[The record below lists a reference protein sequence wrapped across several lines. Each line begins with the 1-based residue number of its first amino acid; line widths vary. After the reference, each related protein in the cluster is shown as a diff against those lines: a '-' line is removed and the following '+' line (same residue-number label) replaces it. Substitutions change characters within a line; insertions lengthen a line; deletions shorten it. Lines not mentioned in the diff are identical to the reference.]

1 MSAVSPN
8 LNPAQLEALYESH
21 FQALKRANVKEL
33 HRVRKDLLTWRRG
46 SAQVVLKI
54 NPTLNNLSIY
64 SVLVTDVKPSI
75 ELYRYLL
82 GYNTLQRREALGL
95 FEQEGKLYVIL
106 KYTME
111 LELAS
116 LEVVQRHV
124 FALQEVADELDT
136 ELAGKFGGKLHFE
149 DWNKLDQGRVD
160 NLLNS
165 LFG

>member
-1 MSAVSPN
+1 MSGVSTT
-8 LNPAQLEALYESH
+8 LNPAQLEALFESH

-33 HRVRKDLLTWRRG
+33 TRIRKDLLTWRRG

-54 NPTLNNLSIY
+54 NPTLNNVSIY

-95 FEQEGKLYVIL
+95 FEQDAKLYVIL

-111 LELAS
+111 LELAT

-136 ELAGKFGGKLHFE
+136 ELAGKFGGKLHFD

-160 NLLNS
+160 NLLSS

>member
-1 MSAVSPN
+1 MSAVNPN
-8 LNPAQLEALYESH
+8 LNPAQLDALYESH

-33 HRVRKDLLTWRRG
+33 HRVRKDLITWRRG

-54 NPTLNNLSIY
+54 NPVLNNLSIY

-95 FEQEGKLYVIL
+95 FEQDGKLYVIL

-111 LELAS
+111 LELAT

-136 ELAGKFGGKLHFE
+136 ELANKYGGKLRFE
-149 DWNKLDQGRVD
+149 EWTKLDQGRVD
-160 NLLNS
+160 NLLDS

>member
-1 MSAVSPN
+1 MTVANPN
-8 LNPAQLEALYESH
+8 LSPAHLEALYESH
-21 FQALKRANVKEL
+21 YQALKRANVKEL
-33 HRVRKDLLTWRRG
+33 HRIRKDLLTWRRG

-64 SVLVTDVKPSI
+64 SVLVTGVKPSI
-75 ELYRYLL
+75 EMYRYLL

-95 FEQEGKLYVIL
+95 FEQDNNLYVIL

-116 LEVVQRHV
+116 IEVVQRHV

-136 ELAGKFGGKLHFE
+136 ELASKFGGKLRFE
-149 DWNKLDQGRVD
+149 EWNKLDQGKVD
-160 NLLNS
+160 NLLTS
-165 LFG
+165 LFD

>member
-1 MSAVSPN
+1 MSAVSTS

-33 HRVRKDLLTWRRG
+33 TRIRKDLLTWRRG

-54 NPTLNNLSIY
+54 NPTLNNVSIY
-64 SVLVTDVKPSI
+64 SVLVTDVRPSI

-95 FEQEGKLYVIL
+95 FEQDAKLYVIL

-111 LELAS
+111 LELAT

-136 ELAGKFGGKLHFE
+136 ELAGKFGGKLHFD

-160 NLLNS
+160 NLLTS

>member
-1 MSAVSPN
+1 VVNPN
-8 LNPAQLEALYESH
+8 LSPAHLEALYESH
-21 FQALKRANVKEL
+21 YQALQRAQVKEL
-33 HRVRKDLLTWRRG
+33 HRVRKDLMTWRRG

-54 NPTLNNLSIY
+54 NPQLNNLSIY
-64 SVLVTDVKPSI
+64 SVLVTGVKPSI

-82 GYNTLQRREALGL
+82 SYNSLQRRESLGL
-95 FEQEGKLYVIL
+95 FEQEGKLYVTL

-116 LEVVQRHV
+116 IEVVQRHV

-136 ELAGKFGGKLHFE
+136 ELAAKFGGKLHFE
-149 DWNKLDQGRVD
+149 DWHKLDQTRVD
-160 NLLNS
+160 DVLAS